1 MKSQPFIF
9 EWDGRSLVPATPY
22 DAERCQRF
30 KAGQRLKADKLVK
43 PRSIKAQG
51 MYWACLSQ
59 FVEATEC
66 VPTAEHL
73 HNLIK
78 MKTGYVTPAVM
89 PDGSLY
95 WIPDSTAFDKMGQ
108 AEFNDFVSKADK
120 WCLETFGT
128 ALLAAKDAA

>member
-1 MKSQPFIF
+1 MKGQPFIF
-9 EWDGRSLVPATPY
+9 EWNGAALVPSTPY
-22 DAERCQRF
+22 DLERCQMYKR
-30 KAGQRLKADKLVK
+30 GQQLKADKLVK
-43 PRSIKAQG
+43 PRSLPMQG

-59 FVEATEC
+59 FVQATEC

-89 PDGSLY
+89 PDGTLY

-108 AEFNDFVSKADK
+108 SEFNDFVAKADK
-120 WCLETFGT
+120 WCLETFG
-128 ALLAAKDAA
+128 APLLQAQEAA